1 MLLKEDLINAYRK
14 LYKLLD
20 DLNSSLIKSGEDVI
34 ERIVFFS
41 QFNKLSIKFYDS
53 AKKYRE
59 GVSIYQQKSSDDL
72 HQQKMLSVLASIC
85 TPMQNKEGFEWIKDQ
100 EKITEYEEIRDE
112 INDLGFNIKF
122 KGTNSFNYQ
131 LIIYEQ

>member
-1 MLLKEDLINAYRK
+1 MILKEDLINAYRK

-34 ERIVFFS
+34 ERIVFFN

-53 AKKYRE
+53 AKKSRYGASRNL
-59 GVSIYQQKSSDDL
+59 DDL

-85 TPMQNKEGFEWIKDQ
+85 TSMQNKEGFEWIKDQ

-122 KGTNSFNYQ
+122 KGTDSFNYE